1 MSTVHPIPLAMMNPG
16 ESGVVEEVRS
26 IVAAAKPARKRS
38 LEHRLN
44 AMGLSTGT
52 RVTVLQNGLGGHL
65 IVAAGGTRLCLDR
78 SVALRLI
85 IMPTLVGGP
94 VGS

>member
-1 MSTVHPIPLAMMNPG
+1 MSIVHPIPLAMMNPG

-26 IVAAAKPARKRS
+26 IAAASQPARKRN

-52 RVTVLQNGLGGHL
+52 RVTVLQNGLGGHV

-85 IMPTLVGGP
+85 VMPSREGGP
-94 VGS
+94 GAS